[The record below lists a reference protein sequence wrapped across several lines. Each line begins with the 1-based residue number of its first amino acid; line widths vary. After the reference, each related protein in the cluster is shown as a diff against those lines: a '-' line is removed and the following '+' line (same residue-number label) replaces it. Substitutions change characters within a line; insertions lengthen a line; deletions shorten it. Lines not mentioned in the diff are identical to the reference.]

1 MSKVLIGAGP
11 MRYPRSFSI
20 IAALALASISGTA
33 FSQIRMSPSSTF
45 LEAIREGDGDKVN
58 ELLQNPGFN
67 AINARDPKTGET
79 ALHILTQARNT
90 EWLRVIL
97 ARGGNPNLGDNK
109 GEMPLHI
116 AAQLNYVDGAQ
127 VLIKGK
133 ARVDGRNNAG
143 ETPLIRAVRFRNV
156 DMVKLL
162 MKNGADPD
170 LTENETGR
178 SARDYATEDPRGRAV
193 LAVIESGGQDVDPN
207 KPAPTL
213 DFGGDFTPIKL

>member
-1 MSKVLIGAGP
+1 
-11 MRYPRSFSI
+11 MRYPRSYSI
-20 IAALALASISGTA
+20 IAALALFSASGAA
-33 FSQIRMSPSSTF
+33 FSQVKLSPSTTF
-45 LEAIREGDGDKVN
+45 LEAIKEGDGAKVN
-58 ELLQNPGFN
+58 QLLQNPSFN
-67 AINARDPKTGET
+67 VINARDPKTGET
-79 ALHILTQARNT
+79 ALHFLTQQRNT

-109 GEMPLHI
+109 GDMPLHV
-116 AAQLNYVDGAQ
+116 AAQLNYVDGAE

-133 ARVDGRNNAG
+133 ARIDGRNNAG

-162 MKNGADPD
+162 MKNGANPD

-178 SARDYATEDPRGRAV
+178 SARDYATEDPRARAV
-193 LAVIESGGQDVDPN
+193 LAVIESGGQDAEPN

-213 DFGGDFTPIKL
+213 DFGGDFTPIKP

>member
-1 MSKVLIGAGP
+1 
-11 MRYPRSFSI
+11 MRYPRSLAVLAA
-20 IAALALASISGTA
+20 IALVSTGGVAL
-33 FSQIRMSPSSTF
+33 SQVKLSPSTTF
-45 LEAIREGDGDKVN
+45 LEAIREGDGGKVN
-58 ELLQNPGFN
+58 EMIQNPAFN

-79 ALHILTQARNT
+79 ALHILTQQRNT
-90 EWLRVIL
+90 EWLRVIVS
-97 ARGGNPNLGDNK
+97 RGANPNLGDNK

-133 ARVDGRNNAG
+133 AKVDGRNNAG
-143 ETPLIRAVRFRNV
+143 ETPLIRAARLRNV

-162 MKNGADPD
+162 MKNGANPD

-193 LAVIESGGQDVDPN
+193 LTVIESGGKDVDPN

-213 DFGGDFTPIKL
+213 DFGGDFTPIK

>member
-1 MSKVLIGAGP
+1 
-11 MRYPRSFSI
+11 MRYPRSLTI
-20 IAALALASISGTA
+20 LAALALITAGGTA
-33 FSQIRMSPSSTF
+33 LSQVKMSPSTTF
-45 LEAIREGDGDKVN
+45 LEAVKEGDGDKVN
-58 ELLQNPGFN
+58 QLLQNPNFN

-79 ALHILTQARNT
+79 ALHFLTQDRNT
-90 EWLRVIL
+90 EWLRVIVS
-97 ARGGNPNLGDNK
+97 RGGNPNLGDNK

-133 ARVDGRNNAG
+133 AKVDGRNNAG
-143 ETPLIRAVRFRNV
+143 ETPLIRAVRFRHV

-162 MKNGADPD
+162 MKNGANPD

-193 LAVIESGGQDVDPN
+193 LSVIESGGKDVEPS
-207 KPAPTL
+207 KSAPTM
-213 DFGGDFTPIKL
+213 DFGGDFTPIKQD